1 MIYDAYDVFAWY
13 YNIGMYRSVTV
24 HPGTLCYLHHINYA
38 DDHLRDIGMTVLL
51 PIGLILFGGSWMR
64 AAASGAMAGFLG
76 RCPHCRVHKQD
87 AEVRGAMNG
96 SE

>member
-1 MIYDAYDVFAWY
+1 MLYAEYDVFTWY

-24 HPGTLCYLHHINYA
+24 HPGTLCYLYQIDDA
-38 DDHLRDIGMTVLL
+38 DDHLLDIGITALL
-51 PIGLILFGGSWMR
+51 PIGLTLVGGSWMR
-64 AAASGAMAGFLG
+64 AAARGAMAGFLG